1 VVYRCGR
8 DALLLLHENHLDEK
22 SSYMSA
28 WRFAVAT
35 MSSSAILF
43 CAAKIVRDPG

>member
-1 VVYRCGR
+1 
-8 DALLLLHENHLDEK
+8 
-22 SSYMSA
+22 MSA

-43 CAAKIVRDPG
+43 CTAKIVRDPGWWRRGRRRYKFV